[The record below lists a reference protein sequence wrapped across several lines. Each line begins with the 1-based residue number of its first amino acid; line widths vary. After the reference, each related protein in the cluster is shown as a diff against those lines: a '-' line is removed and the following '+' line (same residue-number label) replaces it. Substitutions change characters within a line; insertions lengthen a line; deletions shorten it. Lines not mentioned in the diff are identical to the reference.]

1 MSVGA
6 VLRLKL
12 FDECLWARD
21 LTIAGSAKRKHE
33 GGIDNALVK
42 LGDGIMQFSYHSKMD
57 LAVVFFFNFFI
68 LIPSSISHLV
78 YPCKIKLKR

>member
-12 FDECLWARD
+12 FDEYLWARD

-57 LAVVFFFNFFI
+57 LSVVFFFIFFHFFYFNTFKY
-68 LIPSSISHLV
+68 LPSSLSFQN
-78 YPCKIKLKR
+78 